1 MWRLEANMAHE
12 TADPGAEIDLDQ
24 AGPAIDLTRLYKLW
38 EGGNWSAF
46 AIDLS
51 QDAVDW
57 REKLTPKQR
66 EASRWNY
73 SMFVHGEEA
82 VARTLAPFVTA
93 APTQEQRIFLTTQ
106 IVDEARHHVFFDR
119 FMREVMGEGKSY
131 DEVLESVRP
140 ELTPGFRRVFA
151 ELDRLTDQLRRQ
163 PTNMPLYAQCIAL
176 YHIVVEG
183 TLAHPGQRFMLD
195 YLTKFDVMPG
205 FREGIAHIA
214 RDESRHMAF
223 GIQTLGELVAGSPF
237 IKRAVIRTLNR
248 VLPWAVSVLTP
259 PRLDFDYLRAFDINI
274 EDLYAFSL
282 KSLEAKLARAGIQPS
297 EVVALVKL
305 GADDPPSAQAARALA
320 LMRVGMV
327 GDAVPLEVNESSMA
341 LLFEALERVAVTQA
355 PSSFPGPI
363 QWEFSDAEPWFLA
376 VERGAATVK
385 RGRAAAAAL
394 TLRST
399 AADWASVATER
410 LDPRWAMATRRLSV
424 SGDWRLALRLPALLG
439 A

>member
-1 MWRLEANMAHE
+1 
-12 TADPGAEIDLDQ
+12 
-24 AGPAIDLTRLYKLW
+24 
-38 EGGNWSAF
+38 
-46 AIDLS
+46 
-51 QDAVDW
+51 
-57 REKLTPKQR
+57 
-66 EASRWNY
+66 
-73 SMFVHGEEA
+73 
-82 VARTLAPFVTA
+82 
-93 APTQEQRIFLTTQ
+93 
-106 IVDEARHHVFFDR
+106 
-119 FMREVMGEGKSY
+119 
-131 DEVLESVRP
+131 
-140 ELTPGFRRVFA
+140 
-151 ELDRLTDQLRRQ
+151 
-163 PTNMPLYAQCIAL
+163 MPLYAQCIAL

-183 TLAHPGQRFMLD
+183 ALAHPGQRFMLD
-195 YLTKFDVMPG
+195 YLTKFEVMPG

-223 GIQTLGELVAGSPF
+223 GIQTLGELVAGSAL

-248 VLPWAVSVLTP
+248 VLPWTISVLTP
-259 PRLDFDYLRAFDINI
+259 PGLDFDYLRAFDINI

-327 GDAVPLEVNESSMA
+327 GDAVPLEVNEASMA
-341 LLFEALERVAVTQA
+341 LLFEALERVAVTRES
-355 PSSFPGPI
+355 SSFPGPI

-385 RGRAAAAAL
+385 RGRVATAAL

-399 AADWASVATER
+399 AADWASVATQR

-424 SGDWRLALRLPALLG
+424 SGDWRMALRLPALLG

>member
-1 MWRLEANMAHE
+1 MARE
-12 TADPGAEIDLDQ
+12 TADPDAELDLDQ
-24 AGPAIDLTRLYKLW
+24 EGGPGIDLTRLYKLW

-46 AIDLS
+46 AIDLRP
-51 QDAVDW
+51 DAVDW

-119 FMREVMGEGKSY
+119 FMREVMGEGNSY
-131 DEVLESVRP
+131 DEVLEAVRP

-163 PTNMPLYAQCIAL
+163 PTNRPLYAQCIAL
-176 YHIVVEG
+176 YHVVVEG

-195 YLTKFDVMPG
+195 YLTKFGVMPG

-223 GIQTLGELVAGSPF
+223 GIQTLGELVAGSPL
-237 IKRAVIRTLNR
+237 IKRAVIRVLNR
-248 VLPWAVSVLTP
+248 TLPWAVAVLTP

-282 KSLEAKLARAGIQPS
+282 KSLEAKLARANIPPD

-305 GADDPPSAQAARALA
+305 GVNDPPSAQAARALA
-320 LMRVGMV
+320 LMRAGMV
-327 GDAVPLEVNESSMA
+327 GDAAPLDVNEASMT
-341 LLFEALERVAVTQA
+341 LLFEAIERVAGSRPA
-355 PSSFPGPI
+355 ASFPGPI
-363 QWEFSDAEPWFLA
+363 QWEFSDAEPWYLA
-376 VERGAATVK
+376 VEHGAATVK
-385 RGRAAAAAL
+385 RGRVSAAAL

-399 AADWASVATER
+399 ATDWAGVATER

>member
-1 MWRLEANMAHE
+1 MARDMIDSGE
-12 TADPGAEIDLDQ
+12 ELDLDQ
-24 AGPAIDLTRLYKLW
+24 GGPGIDLTRLYKLW

-46 AIDLS
+46 DIDLRP
-51 QDAVDW
+51 DAVDW
-57 REKLTPKQR
+57 RERLSPKQR

-73 SMFVHGEEA
+73 AMFVHGEEA

-119 FMREVMGEGKSY
+119 FMREVMGEGSSY
-131 DEVLESVRP
+131 DQVLEAVRP
-140 ELTPGFRRVFA
+140 ELTQGFRYVFA

-163 PTNMPLYAQCIAL
+163 PANRPLYAQCIAL

-183 TLAHPGQRFMLD
+183 TLAHPGQHFMLD
-195 YLTKFDVMPG
+195 YLTRLGVMPG

-223 GIQTLGELVAGSPF
+223 GIQTLGELVTSAPY
-237 IKRAVIRTLNR
+237 IKRAVIRMLNR
-248 VLPWAVSVLTP
+248 VLPHAVAVLTP
-259 PRLDFDYLRAFDINI
+259 PRLDFDYLRVFGIDI

-282 KSLEAKLARAGIQPS
+282 KSLESKLTRVNIPPN

-305 GADDPPSAQAARALA
+305 GVNDAPELQAKRAVA
-320 LMRVGMV
+320 LMRAGMV
-327 GDAVPLEVNESSMA
+327 GGAAPLDVNEETVA
-341 LLFEALERVAVTQA
+341 LLFEAVERVARWRGA
-355 PSSFPGPI
+355 SHFPGAI
-363 QWEFSDAEPWFLA
+363 QWEFSDAEPWTLE
-376 VERGAATVK
+376 VERGAVAVR
-385 RGRAAAAAL
+385 RGRASAPTL
-394 TLRST
+394 TVRSS
-399 AADWASVATER
+399 AGDWAGVATER

>member
-1 MWRLEANMAHE
+1 MARE
-12 TADPGAEIDLDQ
+12 TADTGVELDLDQ
-24 AGPAIDLTRLYKLW
+24 ATGPAIDLTRLYKLW
-38 EGGNWSAF
+38 EGRNWSAF
-46 AIDLS
+46 AIDLT

-93 APTQEQRIFLTTQ
+93 ALTQEQRIFLTTQ

-119 FMREVMGEGKSY
+119 FMREVMGEGNSY
-131 DEVLESVRP
+131 DEVLEAVRP
-140 ELTPGFRRVFA
+140 ELTPGFRRVFG

-163 PTNMPLYAQCIAL
+163 PANKPLYAQCIAL

-195 YLTKFDVMPG
+195 YMTQFDVLPG

-223 GIQTLGELVAGSPF
+223 GIQTLGELVAESPH
-237 IKRAVIRTLNR
+237 IKRAVIRLLNR
-248 VLPWAVSVLTP
+248 VLPWAIGVLTP
-259 PRLDFDYLRAFDINI
+259 PGLDFDYLRVFDINA

-305 GADDPPSAQAARALA
+305 GANDPPSVQAARALA
-320 LMRVGMV
+320 LMRAGMV
-327 GDAVPLEVNESSMA
+327 SDAVPLDVSEDSMT
-341 LLFEALERVAVTQA
+341 LLFEAVERVAAAQP
-355 PSSFPGPI
+355 PSNFPGPI
-363 QWEFSDAEPWFLA
+363 QWEFSDAEPWYLA
-376 VERGAATVK
+376 VEQGAPAVR
-385 RGRAAAAAL
+385 RGRAAAPAL

-399 AADWASVATER
+399 AADWARVATER